1 MSSASSMVDWDLAG
15 RTARRLMSPG
25 PETTREEAAAVVRE
39 LHEAAATA
47 VAHVEQL
54 TGLRP
59 TPGGAV
65 PEIAVVDRPGWAD
78 ANARG
83 MAALLDPLVDALAE
97 KQGSRPGPLATAIG
111 SRATGVQAGALLAF
125 LSSKVLGQYEVFG
138 TDGRLMLVAPN
149 IVAAERKL
157 GVDPSD
163 FRLWV
168 CLHEVTH
175 QLQFTGV
182 PWLKPHLESEIG
194 EFVAATDLSAD
205 VLRERLQDVLRSIG
219 DAVRGD
225 DRESEGLLALIR
237 DPRQR
242 AVLDRVTAVM
252 SLVEGHAE
260 YVMDGVG
267 PDVVPSV
274 RTLRKRFAQ
283 RRKGHGPLDRV
294 LRRLLGLEQKM
305 KQYADGR
312 HFVGGVVDRVGMAG
326 FNRVWEGPENLPR
339 IEELT
344 DPERWVAR
352 VHGRPALPA

>member
-1 MSSASSMVDWDLAG
+1 MSSPSSMVDWELAG
-15 RTARRLMSPG
+15 RTARRLIGPG
-25 PETTREEAAAVVRE
+25 PETTRDEAAAVVRE
-39 LHEAAATA
+39 LHESAAKA
-47 VAHVEQL
+47 VSHVQQL

-59 TPGGAV
+59 AEGGPV
-65 PEIAVVDRPGWAD
+65 PEVAVVDRPGWVD
-78 ANARG
+78 ANTSG
-83 MAALLDPLVDALAE
+83 MAALLNPLVDALTE

-111 SRATGVQAGALLAF
+111 SRATGVQAGGILAF
-125 LSSKVLGQYEVFG
+125 LASRVLGQYEVFG
-138 TDGRLMLVAPN
+138 SGGRLLLVAPN
-149 IVAAERKL
+149 IVDAERKL

-182 PWLKPHLESEIG
+182 PWLRGYLEGQIA
-194 EFVAATDLSAD
+194 EFVEATDLSPDA
-205 VLRERLQDVLRSIG
+205 LRERLQDLLHSLG
-219 DAVRGD
+219 DAIRGSD
-225 DRESEGLLALIR
+225 GDSEGLLGLVR
-237 DPRQR
+237 DPGQR
-242 AVLDRVTAVM
+242 EILDRVTAVM

-274 RTLRKRFAQ
+274 KTLRKRFAQ
-283 RRKGHGPLDRV
+283 RRKGRGPLDRV

-312 HFVGGVVDRVGMAG
+312 EFVGGVVDLAGMEG
-326 FNRVWEGPENLPR
+326 FNQVWAGPANLPR

-344 DPERWVAR
+344 EPARWVER
-352 VHGRPALPA
+352 VLGRPAIPA

>member
-1 MSSASSMVDWDLAG
+1 MVDWDLAG
-15 RTARRLMSPG
+15 RTARRLMGPG
-25 PETTREEAAAVVRE
+25 PETTRDEAAAVVRE
-39 LHEAAATA
+39 LHEAAAKA
-47 VAHVEQL
+47 VAHVQEL
-54 TGLRP
+54 TGLHP
-59 TPGGAV
+59 APGGPV
-65 PEIAVVDRPGWAD
+65 PEVAVVDRPGWVD
-78 ANARG
+78 ANTQG
-83 MAALLDPLVDALAE
+83 MAALLNPLVDALAE
-97 KQGSRPGPLATAIG
+97 KQGARPGPLASAIG
-111 SRATGVQAGALLAF
+111 SRATGVQAGGVLAF
-125 LSSKVLGQYEVFG
+125 LASRVLGQYEVFG
-138 TDGRLMLVAPN
+138 TGGRLLLVAPN
-149 IVAAERKL
+149 IVDAERKL

-182 PWLKPHLESEIG
+182 PWLRGYLEAQIT
-194 EFVAATDLSAD
+194 EFVEATDLSAD
-205 VLRERLQDVLRSIG
+205 MLRERLQDLLRSLG
-219 DAVRGD
+219 DAIRGGEGD
-225 DRESEGLLALIR
+225 SEGLLALVR

-283 RRKGHGPLDRV
+283 RRKGRGPLDRV

-305 KQYADGR
+305 KQYAEG
-312 HFVGGVVDRVGMAG
+312 HEFVAGVVERAGMEG
-326 FNRVWEGPENLPR
+326 FNQVWAGPENLPR

-344 DPERWVAR
+344 DPGRWVER
-352 VHGRPALPA
+352 VLGRPAIPA